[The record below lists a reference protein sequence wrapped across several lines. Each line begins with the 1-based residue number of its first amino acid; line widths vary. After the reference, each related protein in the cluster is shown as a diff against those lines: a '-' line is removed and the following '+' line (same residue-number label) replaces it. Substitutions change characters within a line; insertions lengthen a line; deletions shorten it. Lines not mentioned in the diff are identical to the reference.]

1 VTLVHRP
8 GRLATV
14 VLAGLALCAAACSPA
29 PANVAPTGII
39 ATTAP
44 SPSPSPTPIAA
55 STAAPAPTA
64 WPASPSAATACLG
77 SPRIALLW
85 SDRFTDLQVSTG
97 ATADKLT
104 FVFGD
109 PSLPGPTVPPN
120 GSLDAANPPYTQ
132 AGSGAKIVVTGD
144 HVVQIK
150 FTGMSLQSDAG
161 EETYAG
167 PAELKPAF
175 PAFRHAVLYDA
186 SEGVVGW
193 YVGYDGTGCITLARA
208 GSNVTV
214 TIDHS

>member
-8 GRLATV
+8 GRLAAV
-14 VLAGLALCAAACSPA
+14 VLAGLALSTAACSPA
-29 PANVAPTGII
+29 PANVAPTGI
-39 ATTAP
+39 ATIAP

-55 STAAPAPTA
+55 STTA
-64 WPASPSAATACLG
+64 LASTASTASPSAATACLG
-77 SPRIALLW
+77 SPQTALLP

-120 GSLDAANPPYTQ
+120 GSLDAAKPPYIR
-132 AGSGAKIVVTGD
+132 AGSGAKIVVTGG

-150 FTGMSLQSDAG
+150 FTGMSLQGDAG

-167 PAELKPAF
+167 PAELNPAF
-175 PAFRHAVLYDA
+175 PALRRAVLYDA

-193 YVGYDGTGCITLARA
+193 YIGYDGTGCITLARA

>member
-1 VTLVHRP
+1 MTLVHRP

-14 VLAGLALCAAACSPA
+14 VLAGLALSAAACSPA
-29 PANVAPTGII
+29 PADVAPTSIVT
-39 ATTAP
+39 AAP
-44 SPSPSPTPIAA
+44 SPSPSPTLIAA
-55 STAAPAPTA
+55 STATLAPTA
-64 WPASPSAATACLG
+64 SPASPSAATACLG
-77 SPRIALLW
+77 SPQTALLP

-104 FVFGD
+104 FVFGN

-120 GSLDAANPPYTQ
+120 GSLDAAKAPYTQ
-132 AGSGAKIVVTGD
+132 AGSGAKIVVTGG
-144 HVVQIK
+144 HVVQIR

-167 PAELKPAF
+167 PAELKPTF
-175 PAFRHAVLYDA
+175 PALRHAVLYDA
-186 SEGVVGW
+186 SDGVVGW
-193 YVGYDGTGCITLARA
+193 YIGYDGTGCLTLARV